1 MESSKDFETPLGV
14 IQPLDDGEAT
24 ERGSQN
30 GPTDSEK
37 PKHEEEEFK
46 EGGYGW

>member
-1 MESSKDFETPLGV
+1 MGSSKDFETPPGI
-14 IQPLDDGEAT
+14 IQPLDDGETT
-24 ERGSQN
+24 ERGSEN